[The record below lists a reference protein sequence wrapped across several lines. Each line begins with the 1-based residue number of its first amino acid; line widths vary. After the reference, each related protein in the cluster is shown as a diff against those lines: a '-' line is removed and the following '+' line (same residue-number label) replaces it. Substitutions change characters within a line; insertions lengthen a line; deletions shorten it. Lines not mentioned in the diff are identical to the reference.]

1 MNSFER
7 MDIFFAVT
15 TVAVVAVALVVCL
28 IGWRLARLLRAIGRI
43 SEEAADEAR
52 ALRADLGDVRETVR
66 REGFKLRH
74 LFGLAGKVGSRFAG
88 RGRSKKN

>member
-1 MNSFER
+1 
-7 MDIFFAVT
+7 MDLFFAVT
-15 TVAVVAVALVVCL
+15 TVAVVAVALVACL

-52 ALRADLGDVRETVR
+52 ALRADIGDAREAVR

-74 LFGLAGKVGSRFAG
+74 FFGLAGKVGSRFTGG
-88 RGRSKKN
+88 RGRSKKD